1 MSAPDRE
8 ASLHRLLKLNNRL
21 MAPFSMHLEHR
32 HKISINEFRLLMTI
46 GRLGSSAS
54 HELAALTGVNAMSVS
69 RAVTALEKHGRIQL
83 QVDRSN
89 RRRKT
94 ITLTSEGQRL
104 YEAMLPT
111 TERVVEYLFAA
122 LTPEQ
127 IAAFDATVTTLTEA
141 LEAQD
146 AKGRSLFLEST
157 RPEHG

>member
-1 MSAPDRE
+1 LSGSDRA
-8 ASLHRLLKLNNRL
+8 ASLHRLLKLSNRL
-21 MAPFSMHLEHR
+21 MAPFSTHLERR

-46 GRLGSSAS
+46 GRIGSTAS

-83 QVDRSN
+83 EVDPSN

-94 ITLTSEGQRL
+94 ITLTPEGRRL
-104 YEAMLPT
+104 YQAMLPT

-122 LTPEQ
+122 LSPEQ
-127 IAAFDATVTTLTEA
+127 IAAFDATVITLTEA

-146 AKGRSLFLEST
+146 SEGRSLFLEST
-157 RPEHG
+157 RPERD